1 MSFSHLSSEIIS
13 FVIET
18 RRKEIEPL
26 SEKTSYPKGRAM
38 CRILPEGFANRS
50 PLGVARCLLLMR
62 GVIRTGARYA
72 DKRRAAKRAKREQRC
87 SEMKLTD
94 ELERRIA
101 QRFMRNHG
109 FRL

>member
-1 MSFSHLSSEIIS
+1 M
-13 FVIET
+13 
-18 RRKEIEPL
+18 R
-26 SEKTSYPKGRAM
+26 
-38 CRILPEGFANRS
+38 RILPEGFANLS
-50 PLGVARCLLLMR
+50 PFGVARCLSLMR

-72 DKRRAAKRAKREQRC
+72 DERRAAKRAKREQRC